1 MNRTKRLYILGV
13 IMIIAMGGVGVI
25 LNNLSPSLAYAESD
39 TKAVNV
45 NKSIVAANTGFAL
58 RLLTELQREQAGKN
72 IFISPLSVS
81 IALAMT
87 YNGANSSTRDAMGSA
102 LGLQDD
108 AVNSGYSDLIES
120 LSSADSD
127 VSLNIGDSVWI
138 RSGFTPAVSPT
149 FTDTLRKYYGSGVYS
164 RPFDSST
171 VDEVNSWVDKKT
183 RGKINKILDQIDSD
197 NVMFLINA
205 IYFKGGW
212 IDEFDESATRPV
224 YFNTADAR
232 ADDAVTGSIVKVDM
246 MNNNGSFYY
255 YGDDDV
261 KIARLPYGRDKIAM
275 YVFLPVEDSTLGS
288 LMAGLN
294 EEKLNAY
301 FPKLSKTELELQ
313 LPKLKLEY
321 GKVDLKAALTNL
333 GMGIAF
339 DRDTADFGRIADVRP
354 ERLYIAFVDHKAVVE
369 VNEEGTEA
377 AAVTNVGISITSIPT
392 RTPFVVDRPYMFV
405 IRDDRSGTILFEGL
419 IRDPT
424 QQTSP

>member
-1 MNRTKRLYILGV
+1 M
-13 IMIIAMGGVGVI
+13 
-25 LNNLSPSLAYAESD
+25 S
-39 TKAVNV
+39 
-45 NKSIVAANTGFAL
+45 
-58 RLLTELQREQAGKN
+58 
-72 IFISPLSVS
+72 
-81 IALAMT
+81 
-87 YNGANSSTRDAMGSA
+87 
-102 LGLQDD
+102 DD
-108 AVNSGYSDLIES
+108 AVNSGYSELIES
-120 LSSADSD
+120 LLSADSD

-138 RSGFTPAVSPT
+138 RSGFAQAVSPT

-171 VDEVNSWVDKKT
+171 IDEVNSWVDKET

-212 IDEFDESATRPV
+212 VDKFDESATHSAG
-224 YFNTADAR
+224 FNTADSGA
-232 ADDAVTGSIVKVDM
+232 GESIVKVDM
-246 MNNNGSFYY
+246 MNNDGSFYY
-255 YGDDDV
+255 YGNDEV

-275 YVFLPVEDSTLGS
+275 YVFLPVEGNTLES

-313 LPKLKLEY
+313 FPKLKLEY
-321 GKVDLKAALTNL
+321 GKVDLKGALTNL

-339 DRDTADFGRIADVRP
+339 DSNSADFGKIADVLP

-369 VNEEGTEA
+369 INEKGTEA
-377 AAVTNVGISITSIPT
+377 AAVTNVGISLTSIPI

-405 IRDDRSGTILFEGL
+405 IRDDRSGTILFAGL

-424 QQTSP
+424 QRISP

>member
-1 MNRTKRLYILGV
+1 MNHKKRLYIIGV
-13 IMIIAMGGVGVI
+13 IMILAMGGVGVI

-39 TKAVNV
+39 AKAVNV
-45 NKSIVAANTGFAL
+45 NKSIVVANTGFAL
-58 RLLTELQREQAGKN
+58 RLLTELQREQEGQN

-87 YNGANSSTRDAMGSA
+87 YNGANASTRDAMGST
-102 LGLQDD
+102 LGLQGMSED

-120 LSSADSD
+120 LLSADSD

-138 RSGFTPAVSPT
+138 RSGFTQAVSPT
-149 FTDTLRKYYGSGVYS
+149 FTDTLRKYYGSSVYS

-171 VDEVNSWVDKKT
+171 ADEVNSWVNKET
-183 RGKINKILDQIDSD
+183 RGKINKILDKIDSD

-212 IDEFDESATRPV
+212 VDEFDESATRSV
-224 YFNTADAR
+224 DFNTADGGA
-232 ADDAVTGSIVKVDM
+232 TGSIVKVDM
-246 MNNNGSFYY
+246 MNNDGSFYY
-255 YGDDDV
+255 YGDDEV

-275 YVFLPVEDSTLGS
+275 YVFLPVESNTIES

-301 FPKLSKTELELQ
+301 FPKLSKNELELQ
-313 LPKLKLEY
+313 FPKLKLEY
-321 GKVDLKAALTNL
+321 GKVDLKGALTNL

-339 DRDTADFGRIADVRP
+339 EGNLADFGRIADVRP

-369 VNEEGTEA
+369 VNEKGTEA
-377 AAVTNVGISITSIPT
+377 AAVTNVGISLTSIPM

-405 IRDDRSGTILFEGL
+405 IRDDRSGTILFAGL
-419 IRDPT
+419 ISDPT

>member
-1 MNRTKRLYILGV
+1 MDHKKRLYILGV
-13 IMIIAMGGVGVI
+13 IMILAMGGVGVI
-25 LNNLSPSLAYAESD
+25 LNNISPSLAYAESD
-39 TKAVNV
+39 AKAVKV
-45 NKSIVAANTGFAL
+45 NKSIVVANTGFAL
-58 RLLTELQREQAGKN
+58 RLLTELQREQEGKN

-81 IALAMT
+81 IALTMT

-102 LGLQDD
+102 LGLQGMSDD
-108 AVNSGYSDLIES
+108 AVNSGYSVLIES
-120 LSSADSD
+120 LLSADSD

-138 RSGFTPAVSPT
+138 RSEFAQAVSPT
-149 FTDTLRKYYGSGVYS
+149 FTDTLRKYFGSGVYS

-171 VDEVNSWVDKKT
+171 VDEVNSWVDKET

-212 IDEFDESATRPV
+212 VDEFDESATRSAD
-224 YFNTADAR
+224 FNTADGGA
-232 ADDAVTGSIVKVDM
+232 TGSIVKVDM
-246 MNNNGSFYY
+246 MNNDGSFYY
-255 YGDDDV
+255 YGDDEV

-275 YVFLPVEDSTLGS
+275 YVFLPVEGNTIES

-321 GKVDLKAALTNL
+321 GEVDLKDALTNL

-339 DRDTADFGRIADVRP
+339 DSNSADFGRIADVRP

-369 VNEEGTEA
+369 VNEKGTEA
-377 AAVTNVGISITSIPT
+377 AAVTNVGISVTSIPM

-405 IRDDRSGTILFEGL
+405 IRDDRSGTILFAGL
-419 IRDPT
+419 ISDPT
-424 QQTSP
+424 QRTSP

>member
-1 MNRTKRLYILGV
+1 MIL
-13 IMIIAMGGVGVI
+13 AMGGVGVI

-39 TKAVNV
+39 AKAVNV
-45 NKSIVAANTGFAL
+45 NKSIVVANTGFAL
-58 RLLTELQREQAGKN
+58 RLLTELQREQEGKN

-87 YNGANSSTRDAMGSA
+87 YNGANSSTRDAMGSV
-102 LGLQDD
+102 LGLQGMSDD
-108 AVNSGYSDLIES
+108 AVNSGYSDLIGS
-120 LSSADSD
+120 LLSPDSD

-138 RSGFTPAVSPT
+138 RSGFAQAVSPT

-171 VDEVNSWVDKKT
+171 VDEVNSWVDRET
-183 RGKINKILDQIDSD
+183 RGKINKILDQINSD

-212 IDEFDESATRPV
+212 VDEFDESATRLLD
-224 YFNTADAR
+224 FNPADGGA
-232 ADDAVTGSIVKVDM
+232 AGSIVKVDM
-246 MNNNGSFYY
+246 MSNDGSFYY
-255 YGDDDV
+255 YGDGEV

-275 YVFLPVEDSTLGS
+275 YVFLPAVGNTLES

-301 FPKLSKTELELQ
+301 FPKLSKTQLELQ

-321 GKVDLKAALTNL
+321 GKVDLKGALTNL

-339 DRDTADFGRIADVRP
+339 DRNLADFGRIADVRP

-369 VNEEGTEA
+369 VNEKGTEA
-377 AAVTNVGISITSIPT
+377 AAVTNVGISITSIPM

-405 IRDDRSGTILFEGL
+405 IRDDRSGTLLFAGL
-419 IRDPT
+419 ISDPT
-424 QQTSP
+424 QRTSP

>member
-1 MNRTKRLYILGV
+1 MIL
-13 IMIIAMGGVGVI
+13 AMGGMGVI

-39 TKAVNV
+39 AKAVNV

-58 RLLTELQREQAGKN
+58 RLLTELQREQEGKN

-102 LGLQDD
+102 LGLQGMSDD
-108 AVNSGYSDLIES
+108 VVNSGYSDLIES
-120 LSSADSD
+120 LLSADSD

-171 VDEVNSWVDKKT
+171 VDEVNSWVDKET

-212 IDEFDESATRPV
+212 VDEFDESATRPV
-224 YFNTADAR
+224 DFNTADDGA
-232 ADDAVTGSIVKVDM
+232 AGSIVKVDM
-246 MNNNGSFYY
+246 MNNDGSFYY
-255 YGDDDV
+255 YGDDEV

-275 YVFLPVEDSTLGS
+275 YVFLPAEGNTLES
-288 LMAGLN
+288 LIAGLN
-294 EEKLNAY
+294 GEKLNAY
-301 FPKLSKTELELQ
+301 FPKLSKTELAIQ

-339 DRDTADFGRIADVRP
+339 DSSSADLSRIADVRP

-369 VNEEGTEA
+369 VNEKGTEA
-377 AAVTNVGISITSIPT
+377 AAVTNVGISLTSIPM

-405 IRDDRSGTILFEGL
+405 IRDDRSGTILFAGL
-419 IRDPT
+419 ISDPT
-424 QQTSP
+424 QRTSP